1 MGGVPP
7 LVDKFININLNV
19 QDPNYSAVYGNPYL
33 RAGDTLN
40 YRDTYDQNFLTD
52 EPLVTNSLYRPTTM
66 TGTLRHSPPETNGTL
81 RPSPPGG
88 AVDAKYIIRQDL
100 LSSSLATH
108 V

>member
-1 MGGVPP
+1 MAQGT
-7 LVDKFININLNV
+7 LADKYVNINLNI

-33 RAGDTLN
+33 RAGDTLS

-52 EPLVTNSLYRPTTM
+52 EPIVTNSLYRPT
-66 TGTLRHSPPETNGTL
+66 GPLRHSPPDTNGGV
-81 RPSPPGG
+81 RPSPPAGG